1 VVASELVQFI
11 LEIMYYQQ
19 LVSMLIGFNL
29 KSQQTYH
36 SLTIRGSMLLAYVDL
51 LTVLTKF
58 SFVAVSL
65 IQSCATTFC

>member
-1 VVASELVQFI
+1 
-11 LEIMYYQQ
+11 
-19 LVSMLIGFNL
+19 MLIGFNL

-65 IQSCATTFC
+65 MQSCATTFC